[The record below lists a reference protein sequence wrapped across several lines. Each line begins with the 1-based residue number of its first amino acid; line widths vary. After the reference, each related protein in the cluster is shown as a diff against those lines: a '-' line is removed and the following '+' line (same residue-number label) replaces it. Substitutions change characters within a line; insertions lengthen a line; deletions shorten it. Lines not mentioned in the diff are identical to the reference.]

1 MSLRYADKPWIQS
14 YDSGVPATIDVP
26 THPVQHF
33 LEEGARRVPNNTAL
47 VFQGLEMNYREL
59 NDAADAVAAGLAAN
73 GFKKGDRAV
82 MYMPNL
88 PQFVIIYY
96 GILKAGGIVIATNPL
111 YTERELQHQLKDC
124 GAETVFVLSRFY
136 PLLKK
141 VQKSGET
148 KVKRVIV
155 TYIKEYLPGLKSV
168 LYGLLKEKKAGD
180 RVEVAPGDTTLT
192 DFMALGRR
200 SPKPNVTVTGD
211 DIALLQ
217 YTGGTTGLS
226 KGAIGL
232 HRNLVAN
239 ALMVSRWITD
249 WEYGRDSLLGAIPF
263 FHSYG
268 MVTAAIFTFCAGGR
282 LIIVPNPRDLKDLLT
297 CINKYKPAYFPGV
310 PAMYVAIN
318 NNPDVAAGKYDL
330 SSIRACISGS
340 APLLVET
347 KRKFEELTGGK
358 LVEGYGLT
366 ESHVATH
373 ANPILGLNPPGS
385 IGLPLP
391 GVEARIVD
399 PVEGEQELPVGAIGE
414 LVMRGPTI
422 MQGYWNMPNETATA
436 LRDGWLYTG
445 DIARMDEKGY
455 FYIED
460 RKKDLIICGGYNVYP
475 REVEEVLARHPAVM
489 EVTVAGV
496 PDPKRGETVK
506 AWIVKRPGF
515 ENVTPE
521 EIIEW
526 SKGELAAYK
535 YPRMIEFRDQLP
547 KTTVGKVLKREL
559 VREHKEQS
567 PNGSGKGE
575 KVAA

>member
-1 MSLRYADKPWIQS
+1 MSLSYSDKPWIKS
-14 YDSGVPATIDVP
+14 YDKGVSGTLEVPD
-26 THPVQHF
+26 HPIHHF
-33 LEEGARRVPNNTAL
+33 LEEGARRVPNQTAL
-47 VFQGLEMNYREL
+47 VFQGKEVTYAEL
-59 NDAADAVAAGLAAN
+59 NQAADAVAASLAAN

-82 MYMPNL
+82 IYMPNL
-88 PQFVIIYY
+88 PQFVILFY
-96 GILKAGGIVIATNPL
+96 GILKAGGIIIATNPL

-124 GAETVFVLSRFY
+124 AAETVFVLSRYY
-136 PLLKK
+136 PMLKK

-148 KVKRVIV
+148 KVKRIIV
-155 TYIKEYLPGLKSV
+155 TYIKDYLPGVKSV

-180 RVEVAPGDTTLT
+180 RIEMEPGDMTLK
-192 DFMALGRR
+192 DFLALGMR
-200 SPKPNVTVTGD
+200 SPKANVQVTGE

-232 HRNLVAN
+232 HRNLAAN
-239 ALMVSRWITD
+239 ALMVSNWIGD
-249 WEYGRDSLLGAIPF
+249 WEYGTDTLLGAIPF

-268 MVTAAIFTFCAGGR
+268 MVTATIFTLSIGGR
-282 LIIVPNPRDLKDLLT
+282 LVIIPNPRDLKDVLSS
-297 CINKYKPAYFPGV
+297 INKYKPAYFPGV

-330 SSIRACISGS
+330 RSIRACISGS
-340 APLLVET
+340 APLLLET
-347 KRKFEELTGGK
+347 KRKFEELSGGV

-373 ANPILGLNPPGS
+373 ANPLKGKNMPGS

-391 GVEARIVD
+391 GVEAKIMD
-399 PVEGEQELPVGAIGE
+399 PVEGDQELPIGAIGE

-422 MQGYWNMPNETATA
+422 MQGYWNMPNETANT

-445 DIARMDEKGY
+445 DIARMDENGY

-475 REVEEVLARHPAVM
+475 REVEEVLSRHPAVM
-489 EVTVAGV
+489 EVSVAGV

-506 AWIVKRPGF
+506 AWVIKQPGY
-515 ENVTPE
+515 ENLTDSE
-521 EIIEW
+521 LIAW
-526 SKGELAAYK
+526 SKNELAAYK
-535 YPRMIEFRDQLP
+535 YPRYIEFRDELP

-559 VREHKEQS
+559 LREHKEQS
-567 PNGSGKGE
+567 NGQK
-575 KVAA
+575 AAA